1 MKVLFAGGGTLGSVT
16 PLLAVVEALRAR
28 GIVGIGDV
36 AWIGTKSGPE
46 RVLIEREG
54 IPFASIIA
62 AKFRRYF
69 DFRNFIDPFLL
80 IIGIVQAA
88 RIIVRV
94 RPDRIVNAGSYI
106 GVPVIIAGALLG
118 KRCVIAQLD
127 MRASL
132 SNQIAAGF
140 ADQIAVANEQA
151 GRAFS
156 KKKTRVTGVPVRAAY
171 HDPKKKQNAAR
182 ALRRRLNISAD
193 LPILL
198 VLGGGTG
205 AQWINEF
212 VWSLLPDLTALAHV
226 ILVTGQG
233 KGSHS
238 SRLMDHYTEAEL
250 LGEECMETI
259 AGTDAVVT
267 RAGMGTLA
275 ELAVLGKPTII
286 IPIPRSHQGD
296 NAALFEREGAAI
308 VCPQEHCGK
317 ERFLSFVRDILTDS
331 DRRALLAK
339 RITQVFPK
347 DGAERLADVISAK
360 T

>member
-1 MKVLFAGGGTLGSVT
+1 MRVLLAGGGTLGSVT

-28 GIVGIGDV
+28 GSVGSGDV
-36 AWIGTKSGPE
+36 YWIGTKSGPE

-69 DFRNFIDPFLL
+69 DVRNFIDPFLL
-80 IIGIVQAA
+80 IIGIVQAVS
-88 RIIVRV
+88 IIVRV
-94 RPDRIVNAGSYI
+94 KPDAIVNAGSYI
-106 GVPVIIAGALLG
+106 GVPVIIAGSLLG

-132 SNQIAAGF
+132 SNQITAGF
-140 ADQIAVANEQA
+140 ADRIAVVNEQA
-151 GRAFS
+151 ARAFS
-156 KKKTRVTGVPVRAAY
+156 QKKTRVAGVPVRAAY
-171 HDPKKKQNAAR
+171 HDPKKNQNAAR
-182 ALRRRLNISAD
+182 TVRRRLGISVD
-193 LPILL
+193 RPILL

-205 AQWINEF
+205 AQWINEL
-212 VWSLLPDLTALAHV
+212 VWSLLTDVTACAHV
-226 ILVTGQG
+226 ILVTGRG

-238 SRLMDHYTEAEL
+238 SRLTERYTEVEL
-250 LGEECMETI
+250 LGEECMETM
-259 AGTDAVVT
+259 AGADAVVT

-275 ELAVLGKPTII
+275 ELSVLGKPTVI
-286 IPIPRSHQGD
+286 IPLPQSHQGD

-317 ERFLSFVRDILTDS
+317 ERFLSFVRDVLTDS

-339 RITQVFPK
+339 RISQILPR
-347 DGAERLADVISAK
+347 DGAERLADMISAK